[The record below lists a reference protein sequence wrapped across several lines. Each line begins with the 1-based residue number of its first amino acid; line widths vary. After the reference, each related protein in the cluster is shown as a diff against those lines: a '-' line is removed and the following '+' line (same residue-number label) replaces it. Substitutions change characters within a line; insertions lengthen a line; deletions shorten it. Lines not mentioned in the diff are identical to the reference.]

1 MVRYKGILEQY
12 FVELKDFYKFNSSTG
27 LATAE
32 LSFRPFLDNFFA
44 NLCSYFGS
52 NIQRIFEPR
61 NQGKYGRPDWA
72 FTDSNTMGVYGYVE
86 AKGLSPEEN
95 INVEEYKSQVEKYL
109 NLGNPVLLTDG
120 IEFVYYDVDGS
131 ADSFELFQKPV
142 NWEEP
147 EYNLQTLERF
157 QKFFSKIGFRTIPEQ
172 MVITELSTRA
182 KLLCTD
188 LLELLNLEEDEAESK
203 SELTTIRTLKRL
215 WDIAANN
222 LDASLSDDRT
232 FAGFISQI
240 LAFGLLY
247 AHRFINDE
255 KFSPSLKYEMLHYFW
270 TQKPYKEYSDHVEPF
285 VHLFNALSEE
295 LDSKLSKIG
304 GWYDN
309 TRRFL
314 AFVKLSHNAVR
325 RPNFHQLYEEFLSAY
340 DRDTRI
346 DFGAWY
352 TPVVL
357 ADFIARLVF
366 FNIQVNPDLK
376 ILQNNPFFVID
387 PCCGTGTFLES
398 VLDNI
403 TLPPQSKLIGF
414 EILPV
419 PYALAN
425 YRLSIYEIPT
435 ALTLSVHLT
444 NTLGDNTFCKPEY
457 DFSKLDSVG
466 LFFAKEQVAS
476 YKLSQPP
483 LTIIIGNPPCSD
495 SSVTNAGQ
503 FLESLMNDFR
513 PPIRRGRQN
522 VQMQLTN
529 EWIKFLRW
537 GIYKAMISKPSII
550 AFILPSAFAEN
561 ISFKYA
567 RKFLIENANEI
578 SVIEFDSDNR
588 VESANQNVFN
598 TLQGRL
604 LILASFTADNTSKF
618 VRYKDLRGLS
628 KAQKLEFFSKDV
640 TALDWDVLSIDEE
653 YSLRPKGEYDVEL
666 YSQFIP
672 LAAEHGSEN
681 GIFLRHCS
689 GMKLAPTHLLVH
701 FSKGQLSRRS
711 KYIGDLA
718 HSYSDIKD
726 RWYSGQAKPP
736 AEKKLSNSVRV
747 LVARSSKNGSQY
759 SYRPFLEAYVNDDE
773 TLLTALKNAEGG
785 GMRYRPE
792 VRAAFSDPNVFG
804 FAVAPAPAEISR
816 TITKFTS
823 FCWHLPD
830 NDLATRGNAHVF
842 CNRFPNYKKGSNWN
856 SDAVSNINP
865 KLLEILSEKV
875 GLESAKVQD
884 TLVFYAYAVL
894 SSPYFLN
901 EFSAKLHSLAGQTPA
916 IPITNDKKLYLELV
930 KIGKRLAA
938 LERSDYKFSQQEAD
952 GNFTWMN
959 PLASFELKGYSINE
973 DGVEFTSV
981 KGNHFIQPV
990 PSEILEFS
998 VSGYGIVR
1006 EWLKYH
1012 SYSYYRKAL
1021 AAEEIDDFMNLVNRL
1036 RIYIAEHKN
1045 LDTVVRDVMASNL
1058 IQLNS

>member
-1 MVRYKGILEQY
+1 
-12 FVELKDFYKFNSSTG
+12 
-27 LATAE
+27 
-32 LSFRPFLDNFFA
+32 
-44 NLCSYFGS
+44 
-52 NIQRIFEPR
+52 
-61 NQGKYGRPDWA
+61 
-72 FTDSNTMGVYGYVE
+72 
-86 AKGLSPEEN
+86 
-95 INVEEYKSQVEKYL
+95 
-109 NLGNPVLLTDG
+109 
-120 IEFVYYDVDGS
+120 
-131 ADSFELFQKPV
+131 
-142 NWEEP
+142 
-147 EYNLQTLERF
+147 
-157 QKFFSKIGFRTIPEQ
+157 
-172 MVITELSTRA
+172 
-182 KLLCTD
+182 
-188 LLELLNLEEDEAESK
+188 
-203 SELTTIRTLKRL
+203 
-215 WDIAANN
+215 
-222 LDASLSDDRT
+222 
-232 FAGFISQI
+232 
-240 LAFGLLY
+240 
-247 AHRFINDE
+247 
-255 KFSPSLKYEMLHYFW
+255 
-270 TQKPYKEYSDHVEPF
+270 
-285 VHLFNALSEE
+285 
-295 LDSKLSKIG
+295 
-304 GWYDN
+304 
-309 TRRFL
+309 
-314 AFVKLSHNAVR
+314 
-325 RPNFHQLYEEFLSAY
+325 
-340 DRDTRI
+340 
-346 DFGAWY
+346 
-352 TPVVL
+352 
-357 ADFIARLVF
+357 
-366 FNIQVNPDLK
+366 
-376 ILQNNPFFVID
+376 
-387 PCCGTGTFLES
+387 
-398 VLDNI
+398 
-403 TLPPQSKLIGF
+403 
-414 EILPV
+414 
-419 PYALAN
+419 
-425 YRLSIYEIPT
+425 
-435 ALTLSVHLT
+435 
-444 NTLGDNTFCKPEY
+444 
-457 DFSKLDSVG
+457 
-466 LFFAKEQVAS
+466 
-476 YKLSQPP
+476 
-483 LTIIIGNPPCSD
+483 
-495 SSVTNAGQ
+495 
-503 FLESLMNDFR
+503 MNDFR

-628 KAQKLEFFSKDV
+628 KAQKMEFFSKDV

-901 EFSAKLHSLAGQTPA
+901 EFSAKLHSLAGQT
-916 IPITNDKKLYLELV
+916 L
-930 KIGKRLAA
+930 
-938 LERSDYKFSQQEAD
+938 
-952 GNFTWMN
+952 
-959 PLASFELKGYSINE
+959 NE
-973 DGVEFTSV
+973 WA
-981 KGNHFIQPV
+981 NAC
-990 PSEILEFS
+990 
-998 VSGYGIVR
+998 
-1006 EWLKYH
+1006 H
-1012 SYSYYRKAL
+1012 SY
-1021 AAEEIDDFMNLVNRL
+1021 N
-1036 RIYIAEHKN
+1036 
-1045 LDTVVRDVMASNL
+1045 
-1058 IQLNS
+1058 Q